1 MMSRTQNA
9 ALGYLE
15 LEVIEFEKFESKK
28 FDCDKNPNP
37 KDDLNR
43 SMATGK
49 LNTNNL

>member
-15 LEVIEFEKFESKK
+15 LEVIEFEKLSKK

-49 LNTNNL
+49 